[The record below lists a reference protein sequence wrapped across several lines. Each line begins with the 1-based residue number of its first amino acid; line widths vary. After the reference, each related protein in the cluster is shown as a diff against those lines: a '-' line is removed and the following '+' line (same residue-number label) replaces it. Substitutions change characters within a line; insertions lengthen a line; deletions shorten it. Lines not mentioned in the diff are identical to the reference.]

1 MLGLDEIDVRGDV
14 GLMSNW
20 SQEAELPV
28 DAREKR

>member
-14 GLMSNW
+14 GLMSKG